1 MGVEIRGTRDLIC
14 RCKKAEIRES
24 HLEAKMEWQ
33 LKINPGVPRGRIDKN
48 VSRH

>member
-33 LKINPGVPRGRIDKN
+33 LKDLFWGKERGIGESGK
-48 VSRH
+48 